1 MARKQMVIRDSIED
15 AIDEVGIMNFLI
27 YLEEICHEKAA
38 HVRETRQDEVLALK
52 WERTCSKVLSANDPD
67 LEGV

>member
-1 MARKQMVIRDSIED
+1 MTPKIAKLKMGTLID
-15 AIDEVGIMNFLI
+15 AVGIMNFLI
-27 YLEEICHEKAA
+27 YLEEICYEKAA
-38 HVRETRQDEVLALK
+38 HVRETWQDEPLALK

>member
-1 MARKQMVIRDSIED
+1 MTPKIAKLKMGTLID
-15 AIDEVGIMNFLI
+15 AVGIMHFLI

-38 HVRETRQDEVLALK
+38 HVRETWQDEVLALK